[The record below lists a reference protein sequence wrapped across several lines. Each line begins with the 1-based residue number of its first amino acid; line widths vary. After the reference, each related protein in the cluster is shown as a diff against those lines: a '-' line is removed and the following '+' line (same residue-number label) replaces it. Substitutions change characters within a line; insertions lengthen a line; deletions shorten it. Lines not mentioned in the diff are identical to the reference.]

1 MPSSRTQR
9 NKYLVGRSVGKY
21 LGFSVVSRLGTCE
34 FEFDAS
40 KPQPLGWTIAFS
52 V

>member
-1 MPSSRTQR
+1 MPSNRTQR

-34 FEFDAS
+34 FDAS
-40 KPQPLGWTIAFS
+40 KLQPLGWTIAFS
-52 V
+52 L